1 MHAGLGGLHRVT
13 LVVNGRGRAGQVKNS
28 VNLYIKRKRHVVT
41 HQLEIRMADL
51 VGDIGFAA
59 CKEVVYTEHIVAVL
73 DKTITQMGTKKTGT
87 AGD

>member
-1 MHAGLGGLHRVT
+1 M
-13 LVVNGRGRAGQVKNS
+13 
-28 VNLYIKRKRHVVT
+28 T